1 MVKESRRRSRG
12 VGVPGVGGSEA
23 STLNRM
29 LGTRDSARR
38 SGVEGSSG
46 TYVLSDHTRTK
57 RGLQDCGPGS
67 KLVVFVPRSTGMLWL
82 RASRGGLGLLA
93 LRRGVVVAAGSSGGS
108 SICSVGRMDGRKERF
123 NPRRKS

>member
-12 VGVPGVGGSEA
+12 GGVPGVGGSEA
-23 STLNRM
+23 STLNRT

-67 KLVVFVPRSTGMLWL
+67 KLAVFVPRSTGMLWL
-82 RASRGGLGLLA
+82 RASRGGWRFGLLA
-93 LRRGVVVAAGSSGGS
+93 LRLGVVVAGSSGGS
-108 SICSVGRMDGRKERF
+108 SICSGGRIGRKEGAL
-123 NPRRKS
+123 